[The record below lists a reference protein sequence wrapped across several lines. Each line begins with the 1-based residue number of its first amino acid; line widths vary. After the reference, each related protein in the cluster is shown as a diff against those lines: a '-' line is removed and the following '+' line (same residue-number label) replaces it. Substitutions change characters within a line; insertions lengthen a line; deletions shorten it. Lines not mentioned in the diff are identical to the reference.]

1 MKSSIIPS
9 NEPQFLKILEA
20 MCEEVLRKSEL
31 STIDTLPRTAAS
43 EILLELSRN
52 FDIDITNLNEKEARE
67 LLSSAMFIHKNS
79 GTVSALKKALKS
91 VFERVEIQEWFEYGG
106 EPFTFRVKVS
116 SSTKGNGKETFVLLD
131 SLIQNFKN
139 VRSVLDSV
147 EYELFCK
154 NKDFNANL
162 SLSSESLSIYPH
174 QAKDVQNTSRG
185 SVGSVVCIYET
196 LASNISFLEVR

>member
-1 MKSSIIPS
+1 MKSSILPT
-9 NEPQFLKILEA
+9 NESQFLKFLETLY
-20 MCEEVLRKSEL
+20 EKLLEQSDL

-43 EILLELSRN
+43 EILPELSRN
-52 FDIDITNLNEKEARE
+52 FDIDITNLNEAEARE
-67 LLSSAMFIHKNS
+67 LLSSAIFIHKNS
-79 GTVSALKKALKS
+79 GTPSALKKALKS
-91 VFERVEIQEWFEYGG
+91 VFEQVEIQEWFEYGG

-116 SSTKGNGKETFVLLD
+116 SSTKGNGKETFLLLD
-131 SLIQNFKN
+131 SLIQKFKN

-174 QAKDVQNTSRG
+174 QVKDAQNASRG
-185 SVGSVVCIYET
+185 SVGSAVCVYET
-196 LASNISFLEVR
+196 LASNIGFLEVR